1 PEPGAAQL
9 GNQRHQVHRARPRR
23 HRRARAGHGTGGVV
37 GAGHRA
43 RHCPRCAAGPLPGI
57 PTRPAGSAPALLEL
71 GVGIGDLPQTRRG
84 DGRGAARGLA
94 PEARHP
100 VSFRVGVAP
109 GRCGVRMRSRSDLPT
124 LAVVALRSAWPAAA
138 ARIAEPFGARR
149 VALRVPPRA
158 PRTTLA
164 MRQGMATT
172 LPWLV
177 EPAPALSW
185 VEREGP
191 RRWLN

>member
-1 PEPGAAQL
+1 
-9 GNQRHQVHRARPRR
+9 
-23 HRRARAGHGTGGVV
+23 
-37 GAGHRA
+37 
-43 RHCPRCAAGPLPGI
+43 
-57 PTRPAGSAPALLEL
+57 
-71 GVGIGDLPQTRRG
+71 
-84 DGRGAARGLA
+84 
-94 PEARHP
+94 
-100 VSFRVGVAP
+100 
-109 GRCGVRMRSRSDLPT
+109 MRSRSDLPT
-124 LAVVALRSAWPAAA
+124 LAVVARRSAWPAAA

-191 RRWLN
+191 RRWLNVAVAAASLVLTLPLMAVIAALVKLTSHGPVFYRQPRVGVDRRALSCSATASRRTRSRTSSHVRRRSPSTTAVRAGNAAALRSRNESGVSRDRWTGSAIRG